1 MFKCKTLTSNVL
13 CHYFIVIIVQTN
25 VIVSDYAFSQQFFIT
40 VLIIASVAVLALSIL
55 TESSDGRKQIIDRDG
70 GSEEKLCSMLSGIKG
85 AGEVEAMVQYNEDSS
100 VSGVIVIAEGGSD
113 PVIANDIT
121 KGVSTLYNIPVSS
134 VIVFEKEQEE

>member
-1 MFKCKTLTSNVL
+1 MVVKMAVKVNMIKL
-13 CHYFIVIIVQTN
+13 
-25 VIVSDYAFSQQFFIT
+25 IT

>member
-1 MFKCKTLTSNVL
+1 MFEKMAGKVNLIKL
-13 CHYFIVIIVQTN
+13 
-25 VIVSDYAFSQQFFIT
+25 IT

-121 KGVSTLYNIPVSS
+121 TVSYTHLTLPTNMTV
-134 VIVFEKEQEE
+134 

>member
-1 MFKCKTLTSNVL
+1 MFEKMAGKVNLIKL
-13 CHYFIVIIVQTN
+13 
-25 VIVSDYAFSQQFFIT
+25 IT
-40 VLIIASVAVLALSIL
+40 VLIIVSVAVLALSIL